1 METAR
6 ALLLLA
12 ATALGLTAAQRLNR
26 PPEFL
31 PGGDMDRFSLRE
43 DAAVGSSVY
52 TLRGRDPEGTAVS
65 FTVSGDHLSV
75 DRDSGVV
82 TLVRALDRETTPM
95 IEVIIT
101 ITDERVFGDEP
112 NTVPLRREIPVLDV
126 NDNRPQFHDTP
137 YSFGVLES
145 ASPGA
150 TLFSQIRVSDADE
163 AKNADVKLE
172 CVREETPRACAKFE
186 VREARVE
193 EGKYVGIISLKE
205 LLDYETERQYTMA
218 VRASDSGTE
227 KRLSSTSTVV
237 IEVRDVQDQP
247 PVFLNAPFSATVR
260 EASEPGTP
268 VLEIKARD
276 GDLGEPRPLT
286 LTLQDDDS
294 GYFTLADIRT
304 LPDGSLIATLATS
317 DVTLDREDPL
327 ILNNGGLYTFSVRAQ
342 EEGGQA
348 AVSLVTVVVTDV
360 ADQPPL
366 FSEAEIAV
374 TVPEDISDGTPLPG
388 LNLVVTDKDVGE
400 NARFSLALE
409 DIFGSR
415 GVFSIFPESAVG
427 RTPVII
433 KVADSSRLDFE
444 NSDASQF
451 LFKVVASEG
460 GVPVSSAV
468 VNVTVSDAN
477 DNAPE
482 FRQPSYRYNVSESV
496 ARGTL
501 VSTLKATDA
510 DSGAFGEISYALKGF
525 GAEKFRVDER
535 SGDVYI
541 ANCGID
547 VCLDYERQKT
557 YSLTYSATDGG
568 GKVTSVNIFV
578 DVLDENDNAP
588 EFAKREYRRTVDEG
602 AAAFDPPLFVKA
614 TDADGDSQ
622 GGGKVF
628 YSLHDGNTPDEAF
641 FVEPVSGEISMQRP
655 LSYIDTPTSTYT
667 LTVRATDVGKPPRH
681 SDVRVFVTVGRD
693 TNRPPRFRQ
702 RRYEAE
708 VPEDAAA
715 GLVVLQMSASDPDG
729 PDEAVTYMLTAGA
742 RDNFVMNLTSGEITV
757 ASGAS
762 LDRDVTPRYQLTVAA
777 VDSGAETQ
785 QTSTTTVIVNLLDV
799 NNKPPKFN
807 QESYVRYVSE
817 RLPPGERVVTVSAVD
832 PDLGADLVYE
842 ITEPVMARDKTGVA
856 LVPSSPYDYIG
867 AFSVNETTGEISVA
881 GTLDHNAAAV
891 IILTVS
897 VTDNNATE
905 DFPGQTDTTEVTMY
919 VQAFS
924 DQNPIFAPPWTPAR
938 PQLEVTVKEEQE
950 LGSVVFSVT
959 AKDPVTGQP
968 VRRYEKVSG
977 SDPVDMFLVAPIT
990 GQVTLN
996 SRLDYEA
1003 STTKTTSLQVL
1014 AIAGDRSSEATVTV
1028 NIEDVNDNSP
1038 IFTENEYHAR
1048 LSEDARWPKTVL
1060 TVTATDADTEE
1071 HGQVTYTLGGEG
1083 ALMFVVNETTGEIRV
1098 ARGAQLDREST
1109 PTITLEVTA
1118 HDTPMGGIN
1127 QRKTT
1132 VIVEIELTDVNDASP
1147 VWSESSYTAVVPEN
1161 TPVGSPVT
1169 NVLATDP
1176 DLGINGLVRYQLP
1189 ELQGEVDGLFF
1200 LDPESGVLS
1209 VAAPLSGK
1217 GRNEHYELTVRA
1229 LDQGS
1234 PQLYSEATIR
1244 VLIGDVSTNDGVP
1257 TFVKPRPN
1265 EGASVMENSKIGTA
1279 VFQVQAEDPDDP
1291 NTPNGKIV
1299 YSFLDDG
1306 SDNGVFEIDPTT
1318 GIITTRVA
1326 LDREQR
1332 AQYTVVVVAQ
1342 DLGRPPQLASRLLVI
1357 NITDA
1362 DDNLPA
1368 FVKLPGEKPMDV
1380 QVEEEAALDTEVAYV
1395 EARDGDVGENSL
1407 INYQITDGNTD
1418 GLFGINRTSDNR
1430 GIIYVKGRIDREKVG
1445 SVTLTLLC
1453 GKYGRRM
1460 PARKAYDPT
1469 DPAMMQVRVLVT
1481 DLDDNKPA
1489 FAKDVITTGVRV
1501 DAALQTEVVKLEAE
1515 DKDPTALPI
1524 RYAIHN
1530 ISFSHIEDTVELLPE
1545 EEVNATGVFLLEE
1558 SSGVLRTNAPL
1569 TRYAHGIFT
1578 LFITALSSPTDDPA
1592 VAQVMIYVLRD
1603 SDLLRFVFGVT
1614 PGEVRRQLNTF
1625 KKEVENVL
1633 FVNSSLNIY
1642 DTTYYT
1648 DANGAIDFSSTG
1660 SCFQLVGRNMRETK
1674 ELLDPSDNSA
1684 LEKVFGKFTVKK
1696 VERCVPRRESRQA
1709 DWVEVWVLVIAAFI
1723 GVGGTIA
1730 ACSVCCLYSRYRRR
1744 LKRHQQ
1750 HMRLLESPP
1759 PAAPVLPPGSIVMLP
1774 PGPPP
1779 PGPSHPGGPHGP
1791 VMPPPSMLSS
1801 EPPRSYE
1808 WQERGLP
1815 LDTVSYRSA
1824 QR

>member
-1 METAR
+1 
-6 ALLLLA
+6 
-12 ATALGLTAAQRLNR
+12 
-26 PPEFL
+26 
-31 PGGDMDRFSLRE
+31 
-43 DAAVGSSVY
+43 
-52 TLRGRDPEGTAVS
+52 
-65 FTVSGDHLSV
+65 
-75 DRDSGVV
+75 
-82 TLVRALDRETTPM
+82 
-95 IEVIIT
+95 
-101 ITDERVFGDEP
+101 
-112 NTVPLRREIPVLDV
+112 
-126 NDNRPQFHDTP
+126 
-137 YSFGVLES
+137 
-145 ASPGA
+145 
-150 TLFSQIRVSDADE
+150 
-163 AKNADVKLE
+163 
-172 CVREETPRACAKFE
+172 
-186 VREARVE
+186 
-193 EGKYVGIISLKE
+193 
-205 LLDYETERQYTMA
+205 MA
-218 VRASDSGTE
+218 IRASDSGTE

-317 DVTLDREDPL
+317 AVTLDREDPL
-327 ILNNGGLYTFSVRAQ
+327 ILNNGGLYTFSIRAQ

-348 AVSLVTVVVTDV
+348 AVSPVTVVVTDI

-400 NARFSLALE
+400 NARFTLALE

-477 DNAPE
+477 DNSPE

-510 DSGAFGEISYALKGF
+510 DSGVFGEISYALKGF

-535 SGDVYI
+535 SGDIYI

-568 GKVTSVNIFV
+568 GKVTSVNIFINV
-578 DVLDENDNAP
+578 QDENDNVP

-641 FVEPVSGEISMQRP
+641 FVEPVSGEISIQRP

-715 GLVVLQMSASDPDG
+715 GTVVLQMSASDPDG
-729 PDEAVTYMLTAGA
+729 PDDAVTYMLTAGA

-777 VDSGAETQ
+777 VDSGAESQ
-785 QTSTTTVIVNLLDV
+785 QTSTTTVIVDLTDV

-817 RLPPGERVVTVSAVD
+817 RLPPGEKVVTVSAAD
-832 PDLGADLVYE
+832 PDLDADLVYE
-842 ITEPVMARDKTGVA
+842 ITEPVMARDKTGVT

-867 AFSVNETTGEISVA
+867 AFSVNETTGEISVS

-905 DFPGQTDTTEVTMY
+905 DFPGQIDTTEVTMY

-938 PQLEVTVKEEQE
+938 PQLEVKVKEEQE

-968 VRRYEKVSG
+968 VRRYEKVAG
-977 SDPVDMFLVAPIT
+977 SDPADMFLVAPIT

-1098 ARGAQLDREST
+1098 ARGAQLDREAT

-1257 TFVKPRPN
+1257 TFIKPRPN

-1380 QVEEEAALDTEVAYV
+1380 QVEEEAALDTEVGYV
-1395 EARDGDVGENSL
+1395 EARDDDVGENSL
-1407 INYQITDGNTD
+1407 INYQITDGNTN

-1460 PARKAYDPT
+1460 PTRKVYDPT

-1481 DLDDNKPA
+1481 DLDDNKPT
-1489 FAKDVITTGVRV
+1489 FAKDIITTGVRV

-1592 VAQVMIYVLRD
+1592 VAHVMIYVLRD

-1642 DTTYYT
+1642 DTNYYT

-1674 ELLDPSDNSA
+1674 ELLDPSDNSE

-1730 ACSVCCLYSRYRRR
+1730 ACSVCCLYSRYRKR